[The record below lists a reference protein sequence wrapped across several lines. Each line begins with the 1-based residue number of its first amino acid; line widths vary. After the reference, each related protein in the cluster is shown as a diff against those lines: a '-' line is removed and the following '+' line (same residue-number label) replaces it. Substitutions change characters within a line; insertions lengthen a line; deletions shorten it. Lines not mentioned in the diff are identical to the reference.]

1 MLLEF
6 WPMLFALL
14 KLISLSIICI
24 VVMWAV
30 CECVYAYYCEKQDE
44 KEFEENG

>member
-14 KLISLSIICI
+14 KLIGLAIVCL
-24 VVMWAV
+24 VVMWAM
-30 CECVYAYYCEKQDE
+30 CELIYGYWMQNK
-44 KEFEENG
+44 EENQ